1 MNDKANALHRCKNF
15 YLLTERSS
23 FLDRCVVRR
32 AVARCLAFDV
42 VCASTSSSSTDVVR
56 AVFRLVECQSLAR
69 EDAKQRRLTFNKR
82 LKIWTRKK
90 CFFSLSPRQ
99 QKSCFEDIGKRRRHQ
114 SNCDNMGELLPS
126 SSN

>member
-15 YLLTERSS
+15 YLLPERSS

-42 VCASTSSSSTDVVR
+42 VCAPTPLSSTDVVR

-69 EDAKQRRLTFNKR
+69 EDAKQRR
-82 LKIWTRKK
+82 
-90 CFFSLSPRQ
+90 
-99 QKSCFEDIGKRRRHQ
+99 
-114 SNCDNMGELLPS
+114 
-126 SSN
+126 